1 MLTPKGKLYGDL
13 TVACLKEDRF
23 IVFGSGIAQEMHR
36 RWFENF
42 LPRIGVKYK
51 NRSDDFHGIAI
62 SGPNSRKLLS
72 KICRDNVSNEVLKF
86 RDTRETFVGGVPV
99 ILNRISFS
107 GELGYE
113 IYTAPQ
119 FQLKLLEEIEHHGK
133 DFNLK
138 LYGSRAL
145 MSLRLEKNWGVW
157 NLDFRPDFTAA
168 ESGLDIFINWNKE
181 FIGKEA
187 SLKEK
192 KKGIKKKLVTMTI
205 DTKDIDVTND
215 EAITKDK
222 KCIGYITSGG
232 YAHHLKKSMALGYVP
247 IELSKDKTTLEIEI
261 NGKFYL
267 AHVTDRPLYDANGG
281 KMKS

>member
-1 MLTPKGKLYGDL
+1 MKLG
-13 TVACLKEDRF
+13 
-23 IVFGSGIAQEMHR
+23 
-36 RWFENF
+36 
-42 LPRIGVKYK
+42 
-51 NRSDDFHGIAI
+51 
-62 SGPNSRKLLS
+62 
-72 KICRDNVSNEVLKF
+72 
-86 RDTRETFVGGVPV
+86 
-99 ILNRISFS
+99 
-107 GELGYE
+107 
-113 IYTAPQ
+113 
-119 FQLKLLEEIEHHGK
+119 
-133 DFNLK
+133 
-138 LYGSRAL
+138 
-145 MSLRLEKNWGVW
+145 LEKNWGVW